1 MTREEIA
8 ATFEHVGDGSI
19 AGEIR
24 QQAPLGLVSLEL
36 EELEQIANALTELQ
50 ELVRQNALVAE

>member
-8 ATFEHVGDGSI
+8 TAFEHIGDGSI

-24 QQAPLGLVSLEL
+24 QQLPMRLVSLEL
-36 EELEQIANALTELQ
+36 EKLEQIALAFNELQ